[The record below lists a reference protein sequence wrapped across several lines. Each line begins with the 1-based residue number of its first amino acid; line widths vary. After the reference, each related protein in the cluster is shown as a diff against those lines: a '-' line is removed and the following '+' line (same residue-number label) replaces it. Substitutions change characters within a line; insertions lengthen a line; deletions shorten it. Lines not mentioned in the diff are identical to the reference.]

1 VRTPL
6 AFQARGALRGGWL
19 ALVVAG
25 CATAAAPR
33 PPPASA
39 PPAGRPDR
47 DGDGIPD
54 AADLC
59 PEERE
64 DHDGFQDEDGCPDPD
79 NDGDGVP
86 DAVDACPN
94 DPGPGEN
101 RGCPVRD
108 RDVDGVPDGAD
119 RCPDRAGPAHRLGCP
134 EPDRD
139 GDGVADGADS
149 CPDLPGV
156 APGGCPRRLSLVVVH
171 RDRIEIRQQVRFAS
185 GRSSVLPASGPLL
198 DQVAQVMRDRPR
210 LRVRVEGH
218 TDRTGGEARNLALS
232 QGRAEAVKAAL
243 VARGVEPARL
253 RAVGFGSS
261 RPLAS
266 NRTAQGRAKNRRT
279 EFHVSPPVDTE

>member
-1 VRTPL
+1 
-6 AFQARGALRGGWL
+6 
-19 ALVVAG
+19 
-25 CATAAAPR
+25 
-33 PPPASA
+33 
-39 PPAGRPDR
+39 
-47 DGDGIPD
+47 
-54 AADLC
+54 
-59 PEERE
+59 
-64 DHDGFQDEDGCPDPD
+64 
-79 NDGDGVP
+79 VP

-171 RDRIEIRQQVRFAS
+171 RDRIEIRQQVRFAC

-198 DQVAQVMRDRPR
+198 DQVAQVMRHQPR